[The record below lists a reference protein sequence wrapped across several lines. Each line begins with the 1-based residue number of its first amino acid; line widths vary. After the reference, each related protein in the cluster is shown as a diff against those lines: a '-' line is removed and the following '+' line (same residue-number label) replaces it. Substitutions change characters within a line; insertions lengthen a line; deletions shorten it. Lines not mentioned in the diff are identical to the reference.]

1 MTILLLYF
9 AFLLICET
17 TFSNEADSSIA
28 LSRLSMINTFELSS
42 YDVSERIYNVSTDAE
57 LQDAI
62 ATGESATIIIF
73 ADIQISETLTIHNT
87 RKIVFESAPGERFT
101 LSGSGSQ
108 HLMDLTGATHVLIKN
123 LILADFKSEKYYAGA
138 IDAFGRNV
146 TLVVVD
152 SQFQSNNW

>member
-1 MTILLLYF
+1 
-9 AFLLICET
+9 
-17 TFSNEADSSIA
+17 
-28 LSRLSMINTFELSS
+28 MINTFELSS

-62 ATGESATIIIF
+62 ATGESATIIVF
-73 ADIQISETLTIHNT
+73 ADIQISETITIDNT

-123 LILADFKSEKYYAGA
+123 LILADFKSENYAGA